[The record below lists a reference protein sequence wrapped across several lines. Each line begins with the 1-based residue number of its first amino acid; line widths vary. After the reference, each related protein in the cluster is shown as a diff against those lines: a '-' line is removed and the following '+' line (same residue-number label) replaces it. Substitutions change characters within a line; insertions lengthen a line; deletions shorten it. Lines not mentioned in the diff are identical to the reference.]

1 MKNAPNCLDEGK
13 KKLAEGD
20 LPSAVLYFEAA
31 AQQNPQN
38 AEAWRLLGTSQVSGS
53 NFAESTFTRALDP
66 PYRAQSYLFSKSTPQ
81 SPRLEKRMPYRAH
94 TLKIARL
101 EERTSERFHT

>member
-1 MKNAPNCLDEGK
+1 MTEYDNYAFQEENELKNAPNCLDEGK

-53 NFAESTFTRALDP
+53 NFAESMFTRAL
-66 PYRAQSYLFSKSTPQ
+66 Y
-81 SPRLEKRMPYRAH
+81 SPSRV
-94 TLKIARL
+94 
-101 EERTSERFHT
+101 

>member
-1 MKNAPNCLDEGK
+1 MFSRLFTFSVPFFQFNFLSEYGKYEFQAENELKNTSDCLEEGK

-38 AEAWRLLGTSQVSGS
+38 AEAWSLLGTSQVSRRG
-53 NFAESTFTRALDP
+53 NFLQST
-66 PYRAQSYLFSKSTPQ
+66 
-81 SPRLEKRMPYRAH
+81 M
-94 TLKIARL
+94 
-101 EERTSERFHT
+101 

>member
-1 MKNAPNCLDEGK
+1 MTEYGKYEFQAENELKNTSASECLEEGK

-38 AEAWRLLGTSQVSGS
+38 AEAWSLLGTSQVSRRGNFLQRMS
-53 NFAESTFTRALDP
+53 NVL
-66 PYRAQSYLFSKSTPQ
+66 
-81 SPRLEKRMPYRAH
+81 
-94 TLKIARL
+94 
-101 EERTSERFHT
+101 